1 MCAAEGRSKESL
13 SSEYA
18 LLSQIASELKNR
30 IELINV
36 AINDMEIALYSLKE
50 ISKLMGGE
58 TILVPIGG
66 NIMVR
71 ASYLKNEKV
80 LVNVGSGVVVE
91 KSFDEAISYIEN
103 RIKLLREEL
112 QKRTS
117 EYQNVLSRMSYIERQ
132 IIGKQK

>member
-36 AINDMEIALYSLKE
+36 AINDMETALYSLKE